1 MKRVYEHEI
10 EVRWGDMD
18 ALGHVNNATYF
29 TYFEQARISW
39 FRALTR
45 DAVMSRK
52 QGPVM
57 ANASCEYR
65 RAIVHPAHVVVEV
78 LLGEP
83 GRSSLPTGY
92 RIRDALD
99 ASVEYATGASVL
111 VWVDYETGKPV
122 PLPDE
127 VRTAAG

>member
-1 MKRVYEHEI
+1 MKRVHEHPI

-39 FRALTR
+39 FRTLTGG
-45 DAVMSRK
+45 AVMSRS

-57 ANASCEYR
+57 ANASCEFR
-65 RAIVHPAHVVVEV
+65 RPIVHPARVVVEV
-78 LLGEP
+78 LVGPP

-92 RIRDALD
+92 RIIDA
-99 ASVEYATGASVL
+99 AERTVEYATGASVL
-111 VWVDYETGKPV
+111 VWVDYATGKPV
-122 PLPDE
+122 PLPDD
-127 VRTAAG
+127 VRQRL